1 MHSTKWLCFDT
12 CTPAELHTL
21 LVTSELYC
29 WEDTK
34 LPWGKVSLGSASR
47 LLKPILWE
55 IISELA
61 RVKQT
66 INDVINNDVVLLLL
80 ERQ

>member
-1 MHSTKWLCFDT
+1 M
-12 CTPAELHTL
+12 
-21 LVTSELYC
+21 
-29 WEDTK
+29 
-34 LPWGKVSLGSASR
+34 
-47 LLKPILWE
+47 LKPMLWE